1 MLFSALA
8 YLVCVFA
15 FIGALRHLETS
26 WQQTCTPLSI
36 AGGSILQVAFF
47 AWTMFAVFGGVD
59 SESGLGAGLVALAF
73 QALAGC
79 VLFAPALRRKLSGH
93 ATKIRPVAVLLSLFL
108 GVFLIEYP
116 YSTELFNM
124 GLNYLALNVALVGAF
139 ALAVWLFA
147 QRRMWGLI
155 IALAVCLVAG
165 LADYFLMLFK
175 GTTILPSD
183 LMALSTAAQVAG
195 GYTPVFHDSALTS
208 LAVFLAFSAFV
219 TCLPN
224 PGLTRVRVAV
234 NVVLGALVV
243 FGLVH
248 WYDTTDIEKDCE
260 VEVDVWGNES
270 SYMMYGAVPC
280 FLQRL
285 QEICPDAPSGY
296 STATADELLADLAAR
311 WDEAHPGYPQ
321 TMEDYL
327 AQSDDDEAPSVV
339 CIMNESFSDL
349 SMYDGVEGYEG
360 TTYVNTLEVAEGG
373 ALYVSA
379 RGGGTCNTEFEFLTG
394 SSLGMVGGGVYPY
407 MFYDLGGVQALP
419 NLFSGFGYTT
429 TAIHPC
435 TASNWRRDVVYSQLG
450 FSQFISA
457 DNAFEGAQTL
467 RGKVRDSETYRVAL
481 DQLSQDGPQFIFDVT
496 YMGHG
501 GYLTG
506 ELDSY
511 PYDGVTVAGQTV
523 EGMSEYLS
531 VMDEAQD
538 DLAWFLSELS
548 RLDKKVVVVFFGD
561 HQPGFND
568 ELSQASLGEGA
579 STLEG
584 VQQRFSTQYF
594 VWANYDLDVQDDEA
608 SQLDLS
614 VNYLGAQAVYQM
626 GLPLSDLQKARLYL
640 MESMPAT
647 NLNGYC
653 DADCGWFWN
662 GEDGPVKD
670 VYDEYAILQYRNLFD
685 SSRQG

>member
-1 MLFSALA
+1 MLFGALA
-8 YLVCVFA
+8 YLVCIFA
-15 FIGALRHLETS
+15 LIGALRYLETS
-26 WQQTCTPLSI
+26 WRESCTRASI
-36 AGGSILQVAFF
+36 AGAGVLQVAFF
-47 AWTMFAVFGGVD
+47 AWSMFAVFGGAD
-59 SESGLGAGLVALAF
+59 SESGLGTGLVALAF
-73 QALAGC
+73 QALVGC
-79 VLFAPALRRKLSGH
+79 VLFAPALRRRLSSN
-93 ATKIRPVAVLLSLFL
+93 ATKIRPVAVAAALVL

-139 ALAVWLFA
+139 VLAVWLFA
-147 QRRMWGLI
+147 QRRMFGLI
-155 IALAVCLVAG
+155 IALAICLVAG

-195 GYTPVFHDSALTS
+195 GYTPVFHDSALIS
-208 LAVFLAFSAFV
+208 LAVFLGFSAFAV
-219 TCLPN
+219 CLPN

-234 NVVLGALVV
+234 NVVLGVLML
-243 FGLVH
+243 FGLAH
-248 WYDTTDIEKDCE
+248 WYATTDIEKDCE
-260 VEVDVWGNES
+260 ISVDVWGNET
-270 SYMMYGAVPC
+270 SYMTYGTVPC

-285 QEICPDAPSGY
+285 QEIRPDAPQGY
-296 STATADELLADLAAR
+296 STSSADELAADLASR
-311 WDEAHPGYPQ
+311 WDAAHPGYPQ
-321 TMEDYL
+321 TMQEYLSQEAGED
-327 AQSDDDEAPSVV
+327 APSVV

-349 SMYDGVEGYEG
+349 SIYDGVEGYAG
-360 TTYVNTLEVAEGG
+360 TTYVNTLDAAQSGT
-373 ALYVSA
+373 LYVSA

-407 MFYDLGGVQALP
+407 MFYDLKGVQALP
-419 NLFSGFGYTT
+419 NLFSHLGYTT

-435 TASNWRRDVVYSQLG
+435 AASNWRRDVVYSQLG
-450 FSQFISA
+450 FDQFISA
-457 DNAFEGAQTL
+457 DNAFEGAETL
-467 RGKVRDSETYRVAL
+467 RGKTRDSATYQAVL
-481 DQLSQDGPQFIFDVT
+481 DQLSQDGPQFVFDVT

-511 PYDGVTVAGQTV
+511 PYDSVTVAGTTV

-531 VMDEAQD
+531 VMDAAQD
-538 DLAWFLSELS
+538 DLAWFLSQLQK
-548 RLDKKVVVVFFGD
+548 LDRKVVVVFFGD

-568 ELSQASLGEGA
+568 ELSEASLGEGA
-579 STLEG
+579 YELEG

-594 VWANYDLDVQDDEA
+594 VWANYDLEVQDA
-608 SQLDLS
+608 SASRLDLS
-614 VNYLGAQAVYQM
+614 VNYLGAEAVYQL
-626 GLPLSDLQKARLYL
+626 GLPLSDLQKAQLFL

-653 DADCGWFWN
+653 DSDYVWFWN
-662 GEDGPVKD
+662 GEDGPIKD

-685 SSRQG
+685 SAPLG